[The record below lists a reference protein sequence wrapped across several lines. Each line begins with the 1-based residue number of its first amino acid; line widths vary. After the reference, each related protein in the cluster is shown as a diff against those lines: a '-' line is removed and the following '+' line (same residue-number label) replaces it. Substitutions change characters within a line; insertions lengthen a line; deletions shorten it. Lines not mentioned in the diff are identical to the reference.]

1 MKKLINVLLIED
13 DPMVQEVNR
22 MFIERV
28 PGFAVCAIAG
38 NGQEGAEKVASFQP
52 DLILLDNFM
61 PKQNGL
67 ETLQAFRKQ
76 DTDVDVIVISAA
88 QDKETI
94 RTMMRLGVVDYII
107 KPFKFERLKQ
117 ALKKYQSFKQ
127 HMMGDGTIGQEEID
141 RLQGGPSPAKTD
153 KQIVDLPKGL
163 NQQTLEQIVQFLSGQ
178 SLPLSAEETAEGI
191 GIARVTARRYL
202 DYLLKSDQVQMVIE
216 YGSIGRPVNRYQWK
230 EKG

>member
-1 MKKLINVLLIED
+1 MKEPINVLLIED

-28 PGFAVCAIAG
+28 PGFKVCAVAG
-38 NGQEGAEKVASFQP
+38 NGQEGAEKAASYQP
-52 DLILLDNFM
+52 DLVLLDNFM

-67 ETLQAFRKQ
+67 ETLQGFRNH

-94 RTMMRLGVVDYII
+94 KTMMRLGVFDYII

-117 ALKKYQSFKQ
+117 ALEKYRLFKHQ
-127 HMMGDGTIGQEEID
+127 MTGEGSVGQQD
-141 RLQGGPSPAKTD
+141 LDQLQGVPSTIKSPSVKEE
-153 KQIVDLPKGL
+153 LPKGL
-163 NQQTLEQIVQFLSGQ
+163 NQQTLQQIIQFIKDQKS
-178 SLPLSAEETAEGI
+178 PLSAEETAEGI

-202 DYLLKSDQVQMVIE
+202 DYLQKSGQVQIMIE
-216 YGSIGRPVNRYQWK
+216 YGGIGRPINRYQWQ
-230 EKG
+230 

>member
-1 MKKLINVLLIED
+1 MKEPINVLLIED

-28 PGFAVCAIAG
+28 PGFTVCAIAG
-38 NGQEGAEKVASFQP
+38 NGQEGADKVASFKP
-52 DLILLDNFM
+52 DLVLLDNFM

-67 ETLQAFRKQ
+67 ETLQAFRQQ

-94 RTMMRLGVVDYII
+94 KTMMRLGVFDYII

-117 ALKKYQSFKQ
+117 ALEKYQLFKHQ
-127 HMMGDGTIGQEEID
+127 MAGEGPVGQQELD
-141 RLQGGPSPAKTD
+141 RLQRVPSSIEPQEK
-153 KQIVDLPKGL
+153 KEELPKGL
-163 NQQTLEQIVQFLSGQ
+163 NQQTLQQIIQFIKDQKS
-178 SLPLSAEETAEGI
+178 PLSAEETAEGI

-202 DYLLKSDQVQMVIE
+202 DYLQKSGEVQIMIE
-216 YGSIGRPVNRYQWK
+216 YGGIGRPINRYQWQ
-230 EKG
+230 